1 MVREALHGRIAL
13 ARCGRRARSRCERR
27 LGVEGPRAG
36 AAWAVGRLAAAGLAL
51 VVGGACRWGLDEYRP
66 PAETPPLDAGGGSGA
81 AGDGGG
87 ANTVG
92 AGGVGGTP
100 GDAGQAGGGVG
111 DAGQAGGG
119 AGDAGRQGAG
129 GAGGSS
135 PSACDGAKG
144 EFDLPAAPLAC
155 FFFLNASAKA
165 QPLSQRVEWTWSQ
178 ASDDCAQ
185 LGAHLA
191 SPSTLTQWRELSTLI
206 KAGFVPVAD
215 LTVGESVWVGAR
227 TNLETPVDASEL
239 AGSFVWPDGDAWA
252 FVQPGAEPW
261 GPNEP
266 SLDGGSELCVEM
278 RRTEYNLNNRACDT
292 LRTFALCE
300 RAR

>member
-1 MVREALHGRIAL
+1 MVREALHRRIVL
-13 ARCGRRARSRCERR
+13 ARRGLRARPRCERGFDGGER
-27 LGVEGPRAG
+27 VEGPRARTG
-36 AAWAVGRLAAAGLAL
+36 AARAVGRLAVAGLAL
-51 VVGGACRWGLDEYRP
+51 AVGGACRWGLDDYRP
-66 PAETPPLDAGGGSGA
+66 PSENPPLDAGGGSGA
-81 AGDGGG
+81 PGDGGG
-87 ANTVG
+87 ANAMG

-100 GDAGQAGGGVG
+100 SDAGQAG
-111 DAGQAGGG
+111 DGG

-129 GAGGSS
+129 GAGGSL

-144 EFDLPAAPLAC
+144 EFELPSAPLAC

-165 QPLSQRVEWTWSQ
+165 QPISQRVEWTWSQ

-185 LGAHLA
+185 LSAHLA
-191 SPSTLTQWRELSTLI
+191 SPSTLTQWRELSALI

-227 TNLETPVDASEL
+227 TNLETPADASEL

-266 SLDGGSELCVEM
+266 SLDGGSEQCVEM